1 MDLAILLLM
10 SSRVMTEA
18 VHEALAAE
26 GHPAVRPAHG
36 FAFQLI
42 ASTGGATAADLAA
55 HLGVSRQAGKQMAD
69 ELIALGYVMVE
80 ADPADARLR
89 RLILTRSGEEVI
101 ALAIRFWDEQERRWQ
116 SLIGPQAMNDLKAG
130 LRSYLS
136 RNGALDGPP
145 RLKPVW

>member
-42 ASTGGATAADLAA
+42 ASTGGTTAAELAA
-55 HLGVSRQAGKQMAD
+55 HLGISRQAGKQMAD
-69 ELIALGYVMVE
+69 ELITLGYVTVE
-80 ADPADARLR
+80 ADPRDARLR
-89 RLILTRSGEEVI
+89 RLVLTRSGDEVI
-101 ALAIRFWDEQERRWQ
+101 GLATRFWDEQERRWR
-116 SLIGPQAMNDLKAG
+116 SLIGPQAMEALKAG
-130 LRSYLS
+130 LRGYLS
-136 RNGALDGPP
+136 QTEALGRPA